1 MATETDNRNKR
12 ARLTD
17 DADNDTAMVEVDRE
31 PSTTA
36 PTARAT
42 VFFSRVFE
50 SLPNP
55 IKNLCNHQSKNFMKI
70 QKALEKLDTTRAKFD
85 DATYYPRSARC
96 EFILKASAE
105 IQETA
110 DFRNLVTASDA
121 ATLAFKEAQKNSMLA
136 TVDLEIQHLKKKKQ
150 LLFYE
155 TLDALCELL
164 VLDKGHPA
172 SDNNRDALVH
182 LLATEHAVQ
191 LGKHLDLNAMT
202 MVPSYERDYL
212 HHDHQMI
219 MEGTLSQPSRAR
231 VLPLVPD
238 LRNLLKY
245 IFVSSWDIILQ
256 AQTRRHNELQ
266 LQRAVQLRLAGAATA
281 QAAVVM
287 DNEPPPADMQTLKAL
302 ISNMVGDQ
310 SKKILAKLTTM
321 EQRQV
326 RTKPPPKNKQA
337 STAASADARNKKKK
351 PDPQKKKKQQQQ
363 KSNDPA
369 AASGNA
375 TSNGKSAKKKRGGR
389 QQRAKKT

>member
-1 MATETDNRNKR
+1 
-12 ARLTD
+12 
-17 DADNDTAMVEVDRE
+17 
-31 PSTTA
+31 
-36 PTARAT
+36 
-42 VFFSRVFE
+42 
-50 SLPNP
+50 
-55 IKNLCNHQSKNFMKI
+55 MKI

-96 EFILKASAE
+96 EFVLKASNE
-105 IQETA
+105 LQETA
-110 DFRNLVTASDA
+110 EFRNLVTASDA

-136 TVDLEIQHLKKKKQ
+136 TIDLEIQHLKKKKQ

-202 MVPSYERDYL
+202 MVASFERDYL
-212 HHDHQMI
+212 NHDHQMI
-219 MEGTLSQPSRAR
+219 MEGTMHQPSAVR

-245 IFVSSWDIILQ
+245 IFVSSWDIILS

-281 QAAVVM
+281 QAAAVI
-287 DNEPPPADMQTLKAL
+287 DNEPPPADMHTLKAL
-302 ISNMVGDQ
+302 ISNMVGDH
-310 SKKILAKLTTM
+310 SKKILDKLSQM
-321 EQRQV
+321 EQRQSRV
-326 RTKPPPKNKQA
+326 KQTPKNEHA
-337 STAASADARNKKKK
+337 STVASAAARKKKQQ
-351 PDPQKKKKQQQQ
+351 DPKKKKKQQQP
-363 KSNDPA
+363 KSKDQA

-375 TSNGKSAKKKRGGR
+375 TSTGKSAKKKRGGR